1 MMAKIWGSGLPR
13 QWSGLSAGEQVVFQ
27 FATANHFLRCLSVI
41 SSQLLF
47 FFSAL
52 GVTNGLFLACYLF
65 SRRSHRLANG
75 MLGALLLAI
84 GVRTFKSTV
93 YHFNADL
100 AVEFLQ
106 VGLSAC
112 LLIGPL
118 TYLYVHC
125 HLLDLAHSS
134 ASRQWRPHLLLSFFM
149 IGMGIIFPYSRY
161 PLAWQYSIC
170 GIYVYW
176 FSYLLL
182 AARRLWQARAGLFDT
197 AGRISRQ
204 TMLLLSVYFSSCLI
218 LVAYISTPLTS
229 YIVGAL
235 SFTFSV
241 HITILACVLRNEA
254 KADVVKKEKY
264 QNRKLKEEDALALL
278 AALNQAM
285 REQQLYLNPN
295 LSLALLAKKVGSLQT
310 TISQVINEN
319 LSKSF
324 NQYINEFRIQHAS
337 DLLLNESHLTMELV
351 AERSG
356 FNSNSTFFAAFKKIT
371 GRTPASYRAAF
382 APTPSSAC

>member
-1 MMAKIWGSGLPR
+1 MMAKIWGTGLPR
-13 QWSGLSAGEQVVFQ
+13 QWSGLSAGEQMVFQ
-27 FATANHFLRCLSVI
+27 FAAANYFLRCLPVI

-52 GVTNGLFLACYLF
+52 GVANGLFLACYLF

-84 GVRTFKSTV
+84 GVRTFKSTI
-93 YHFNADL
+93 YHFNSDL

-125 HLLDLAHSS
+125 HLLDLAHST

-161 PLAWQYSIC
+161 PLAWHYAIC
-170 GIYVYW
+170 GIHVYW
-176 FSYLLL
+176 FSYLVL
-182 AARRLWQARAGLFDT
+182 AARRLWQARACLLDT
-197 AGRISRQ
+197 QGRISRQ
-204 TMLLLSVYFSSCLI
+204 AMLLLSVYFSSCLI

-235 SFTFSV
+235 SFTFSI
-241 HITILACVLRNEA
+241 HITILAYVLRNEA
-254 KADVVKKEKY
+254 NADIAKKEKY
-264 QNRKLKEEDALALL
+264 QNRKMKEEDALALL
-278 AALNQAM
+278 EALNQAM

-295 LSLALLAKKVGSLQT
+295 LSLPLLARKVGSLQT

-324 NQYINEFRIQHAS
+324 NLYINEFRIQHAS
-337 DLLLNESHLTMELV
+337 ELLLNESHLTMELV

-371 GRTPASYRAAF
+371 GRTPASYRSAF